1 MDQAHDGAL
10 LPGLI
15 LMTARSISASSLEP
29 SRIEAVAELRLE
41 VVDAEEGLGSRLE
54 AREAGWLVIWE
65 EAGIS
70 VIIRWWT
77 SWCGK

>member
-15 LMTARSISASSLEP
+15 LMTARSIYASLER
-29 SRIEAVAELRLE
+29 SRTEAVAEPRLE